1 MKKINEIIDCKYDF
15 FISGV
20 SDDSRKV
27 KSGFLFVATKG
38 FYVDHFNYIDDA
50 VEKGAVCVVAD
61 RWCDC
66 SVPLI
71 IVNNIN
77 DIYVDICSKFFDVK
91 TSDFNFIGITGT
103 DGKTTTATIVS
114 RLLDKLNKCAYI
126 GTNGLVVDDK
136 KYSTDNTTPCV
147 SELFYDLSI
156 VKSFGCKEV
165 VMEVSSEAL
174 LHDRVNRFLFDI
186 VGFTNITEDHLNIH
200 GNIENYISSK
210 FKLLNLLKPDGVVVV
225 NGDDDICRNIDMSN
239 VYTFGFN
246 SVNDFV
252 IFDVKE
258 QSCYVEFS
266 IGYKDSVFKIVS
278 PFLGK
283 YNIYNV
289 TMAFVICFLKGVDSE
304 FLISSIK
311 NLSSISGRGEML
323 DFGQDYDIILDY
335 AHTFNGIKNILDR
348 VSNYKNIIV
357 VTGAAGG
364 RDKEKR
370 PKIGK
375 LILDNSNICIFTM
388 DDPRYEDV
396 DDIIE
401 QMVSFTDKK
410 YMRIID
416 RRKAI
421 FKALSLASSNSVVLI
436 LGKGRDDYMVVGDT
450 KEKYCDYDVIFEYF
464 NSVYKDV

>member
-1 MKKINEIIDCKYDF
+1 
-15 FISGV
+15 
-20 SDDSRKV
+20 
-27 KSGFLFVATKG
+27 
-38 FYVDHFNYIDDA
+38 
-50 VEKGAVCVVAD
+50 
-61 RWCDC
+61 
-66 SVPLI
+66 
-71 IVNNIN
+71 
-77 DIYVDICSKFFDVK
+77 
-91 TSDFNFIGITGT
+91 
-103 DGKTTTATIVS
+103 
-114 RLLDKLNKCAYI
+114 
-126 GTNGLVVDDK
+126 
-136 KYSTDNTTPCV
+136 
-147 SELFYDLSI
+147 
-156 VKSFGCKEV
+156 
-165 VMEVSSEAL
+165 MEVSSEAL

-266 IGYKDSVFKIVS
+266 IGYKDSIFKIVS

-396 DDIIE
+396 DDIID
-401 QMVSFTDKK
+401 QIVSFTDKK